1 VGSSSPF
8 KRKNYFKMEI
18 NKKEMGPN
26 NNKNDQLIK
35 VGKKILDQNGMDISL
50 KIK

>member
-1 VGSSSPF
+1 
-8 KRKNYFKMEI
+8 
-18 NKKEMGPN
+18 MGP

-35 VGKKILDQNGMDISL
+35 MGKGLDQNGMDLEI

>member
-1 VGSSSPF
+1 VGASSPF

-35 VGKKILDQNGMDISL
+35 VGKKYWTKMKWISF
-50 KIK
+50 